1 MNVPALASL
10 PQDPVP
16 EGAQLVPLTTADGVL
31 LRAARFPAQRGIA
44 FKGTVCLF
52 QGRGEFI
59 EKYIETICDLTAR
72 GFDVATLDWRGQGGS
87 QRGLRSARRGH
98 IRHFDD
104 FQRDLDVFM
113 ENFVRPDC
121 RPPFFALAH
130 SMGGAIVL
138 EGARRRTTWWDRV
151 VLSAP
156 MVGLPG
162 MGGATATQRIAAT
175 CAALGLGRLFIPGG
189 SGRGSYAGAFERNV
203 LTGDAGRYARV
214 RALEREAPHLLIGSP
229 TIGWLK
235 AAHGAMAL
243 FQDPERISQIRTPT
257 LFVAAGADRVVSNRA
272 TAVLASQMRTAK
284 VVTLPDARHE
294 ILMER
299 DAIRGAF
306 LSAFNA
312 FVPGSPAFP
321 D

>member
-1 MNVPALASL
+1 MNVPALAEL
-10 PQDPVP
+10 PQNPVP
-16 EGAQLVPLTTADGVL
+16 EGAQLVPLTASDGVL
-31 LRAARFPAQRGIA
+31 LRAARFPARKGVP

-59 EKYIETICDLTAR
+59 EKYFEAIGDLTAR

-98 IRHFDD
+98 VSHFDD
-104 FQRDLDVFM
+104 FQRDLDIFM
-113 ENFVRPDC
+113 EGFVRPDC

-138 EGARRRTTWWDRV
+138 EGARRRTTWWDRI

-156 MVGLPG
+156 MIGLPG
-162 MGGATATQRIAAT
+162 VGSTTTTQRIAAL

-189 SGRGSYAGAFERNV
+189 SGRGSYSGVFERNM
-203 LTGDAGRYARV
+203 LTGDAARYARV

-229 TIGWLK
+229 TIGWLR
-235 AAHGAMAL
+235 AAHGAMNL
-243 FQDPERISQIRTPT
+243 LQDPEKISQIRTPV
-257 LFVAAGADRVVSNRA
+257 LFVSAGADRVVSNRA
-272 TAVLASQMRTAK
+272 MAVLASQMRTAK

-306 LSAFNA
+306 LAAFDA